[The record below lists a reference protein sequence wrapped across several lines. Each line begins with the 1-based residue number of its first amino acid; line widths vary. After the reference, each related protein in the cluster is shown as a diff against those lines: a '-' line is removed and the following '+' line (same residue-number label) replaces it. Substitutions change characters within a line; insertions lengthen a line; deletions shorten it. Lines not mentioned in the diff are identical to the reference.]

1 MTKPPEDGGRT
12 KGVFHNLPHVEKT
25 AAQVAILRGIVDTA
39 APFVAGQRSPFGGS
53 ESGADDVD
61 PEAKEAARKTLV
73 LAFHQLD
80 NLIEEQMRW
89 GVADSE
95 TEAEAKQLLRTET
108 ERVAADAAI
117 KRLWAQPFYTLR
129 AHLYRTPLGR
139 FVAMDEQNA
148 LQGWGA
154 TPKEAIESF
163 NRAFENTVASATAD
177 DEDDEDE
184 DPKPEAKKEP
194 APATSTEK
202 PARKTR
208 KKPKP

>member
-1 MTKPPEDGGRT
+1 MIKPPEDGGRT
-12 KGVFHNLPHVEKT
+12 KGVFHSLPHVEKT

-53 ESGADDVD
+53 EGSPDDVD

-139 FVAMDEQNA
+139 FVAMDEQHA

-154 TPKEAIESF
+154 TPKEAIDSF
-163 NRAFENTVASATAD
+163 NRAFENAASSATEDRSD
-177 DEDDEDE
+177 DAETETKQE
-184 DPKPEAKKEP
+184 PP
-194 APATSTEK
+194 APAEEK

-208 KKPKP
+208 KKPKA

>member
-1 MTKPPEDGGRT
+1 MLDVNSSMTKPPEDGGRT

-25 AAQVAILRGIVDTA
+25 AAQVAILRGIVEVA

-53 ESGADDVD
+53 EGSAEDVD

-139 FVAMDEQNA
+139 FVAMDEQHA

-163 NRAFENTVASATAD
+163 NRAFENAAASAM
-177 DEDDEDE
+177 EDE
-184 DPKPEAKKEP
+184 DPKPEAEEKAAE
-194 APATSTEK
+194 APVEK
-202 PARKTR
+202 PVRKTR
-208 KKPKP
+208 KKPKS

>member
-1 MTKPPEDGGRT
+1 MLKPPEDGGRT

-53 ESGADDVD
+53 DTAVEDVD

-163 NRAFENTVASATAD
+163 NRAFENSVAPATA
-177 DEDDEDE
+177 DEDE

-194 APATSTEK
+194 APPQPAEK
-202 PARKTR
+202 PARKAR
-208 KKPKP
+208 KKPKS

>member
-1 MTKPPEDGGRT
+1 ME
-12 KGVFHNLPHVEKT
+12 
-25 AAQVAILRGIVDTA
+25 
-39 APFVAGQRSPFGGS
+39 
-53 ESGADDVD
+53 DVD

-163 NRAFENTVASATAD
+163 NRAFENSVASATA
-177 DEDDEDE
+177 DEDE

-194 APATSTEK
+194 APPQPAEK
-202 PARKTR
+202 PARKAR
-208 KKPKP
+208 KKPKS

>member
-39 APFVAGQRSPFGGS
+39 APFVASQRSPFGGS
-53 ESGADDVD
+53 ENSPDDVD

-163 NRAFENTVASATAD
+163 NRAFDNAVASSAQ
-177 DEDDEDE
+177 DEETE
-184 DPKPEAKKEP
+184 SEAKKEP
-194 APATSTEK
+194 SPAPATEK
-202 PARKTR
+202 PARKPR
-208 KKPKP
+208 KKPKS

>member
-1 MTKPPEDGGRT
+1 MLKPPEDGGRT

-53 ESGADDVD
+53 ETAVEDVD

-163 NRAFENTVASATAD
+163 NRAFENSVAPATAD
-177 DEDDEDE
+177 EEE
-184 DPKPEAKKEP
+184 DPKPEAKKESAPPQP
-194 APATSTEK
+194 AEK

-208 KKPKP
+208 KKPKS